1 MNTNVSEMCW
11 HGCGEVGTFM
21 HLLCFCPV
29 VEQFWSELTD
39 ILEVIL
45 NVYIPQCPAVC
56 LLGRRVENIH
66 AKLTQQLIALASLS
80 VKRIILTV

>member
-1 MNTNVSEMCW
+1 MIGQLTGILSSSMTNQADKV
-11 HGCGEVGTFM
+11 VK
-21 HLLCFCPV
+21 CPV

-56 LLGRRVENIH
+56 
-66 AKLTQQLIALASLS
+66 
-80 VKRIILTV
+80 